1 MTTFRVC
8 VLSPEWFIIH
18 FELETHSDLIAAEL
32 SVHSRYPKEE
42 YEVTIEETDVI
53 SDWDD

>member
-1 MTTFRVC
+1 MTTFRVW

-18 FELETHSDLIAAEL
+18 YELETHSDLIAAEL